1 MVKAFTRMNS
11 AEEQD
16 LHDSPQDEEKMRP
29 EETEMDLPE
38 VKDIPGQEHIH
49 VPPLGELADTT
60 PSSDDE
66 EGIGVLDNADETSD
80 DTNVSGEE
88 QQDLDTSANVTA
100 GEDAENLRKAA
111 LDNRDDEGEE
121 LEEAG
126 FGEDVSGGELDIPGA
141 ELDDAN
147 EDIGAEDEENN
158 IYSRGGADNDNI
170 TEGTP

>member
-1 MVKAFTRMNS
+1 MVKAFTRIKS

-29 EETEMDLPE
+29 EETEMELPD

-49 VPPLGELADTT
+49 VPPLGELADVTL
-60 PSSDDE
+60 SSDDE
-66 EGIGVLDNADETSD
+66 EGAGVLDDADEPSD
-80 DTNVSGEE
+80 ETNVSEEE

-126 FGEDVSGGELDIPGA
+126 FGEDVSGGDLDVPGA

-158 IYSRGGADNDNI
+158 IYSRGGGDNDNI